1 MRTVLSPRAE
11 PCSPLMLGP
20 RAAYP
25 MVTTNRAAR
34 AVDDS
39 TSTRRCGVSRG
50 RMPGHGAGSL
60 KSGHRG
66 RTGPA
71 TGAVDP
77 AGLDVRPFKPLSC
90 VAQLFRSRGV
100 RRPVAQLPT
109 ARELALQSTRHR
121 ALLALPLDHSRS
133 RRSPRGSVGSR
144 HRALLA
150 FPLDQPWSRWSR
162 LSRSTN
168 HGRDGAY
175 KVCRPDTCTCT
186 HNPRRSWGQDSSIF
200 RCMRLGRVNYR
211 RWVTR
216 PPASNGGKP
225 SCANKWLRA
234 GTETSVDHRTTP
246 PRY

>member
-1 MRTVLSPRAE
+1 MLAPNAGASGGVPYGHNQQGRPSCRRLHVNPPLRRKPGENARPWCGFAE
-11 PCSPLMLGP
+11 IWPSRPDGSSHRSCRPCGIG
-20 RAAYP
+20 R
-25 MVTTNRAAR
+25 
-34 AVDDS
+34 S
-39 TSTRRCGVSRG
+39 T
-50 RMPGHGAGSL
+50 
-60 KSGHRG
+60 
-66 RTGPA
+66 
-71 TGAVDP
+71 
-77 AGLDVRPFKPLSC
+77 FKPLSC

-150 FPLDQPWSRWSR
+150 FPLDQPRSRWSR
-162 LSRSTN
+162 LSRWTN